1 MGESLTEARIP
12 TFKKSDRVKDGHKF
26 TVELFKDLNSEP
38 EYKRFDSE
46 EEARKFAD
54 KAANSGEYHSLQ
66 IMNSDSVGGGW
77 CIDNWSKAKGWNS
90 TLNEDRKTDIESTLL
105 DGEPDFAEYMRDT
118 YGIDIYDDEIAD
130 NPDVED
136 YYLSDYENYLDHL
149 YDLDNDS
156 YDADHAAEWMER
168 NPYGYYNNEG
178 DYGIEPGEDTDVDP
192 EQFLSSYELRRDMTP
207 EEAEAQIK
215 KVFDDDLANG
225 MIGQEDYDRGTK
237 EVYDYWQK
245 LHTTNE
251 GLTEA
256 VNSNLT
262 DKEILDKCFIDTVT
276 GSGPRIRIKVP
287 YKMLTAYNVNLILDT
302 FSNWIEEVLG
312 NTVQN
317 KSVTID
323 KSFIYNICRFTS
335 NLTNN
340 GVYIDLPIN
349 WRKYSALS
357 ADEKNY
363 FCEAIYSF
371 VNDEFKFSLPT
382 NEALTEDNN
391 IKKFEIRK
399 EYIDDVLEN
408 NGNAPIDAILNP
420 DYYYVNIIDVGD
432 KYILEGDETNVYN
445 MLVPFDL
452 QWRIYPIDESLT
464 EAAKKDYRAELYY
477 FDSQNP
483 DDTVYFPSLK
493 DAYKFCNRESEDS
506 DLTGLTGI
514 IIYHNSTDK
523 KINTWQNGSRGWE
536 KKVNGALNE
545 AQFSKANSNDDIRLV
560 KASYDHFMNDLDEIP
575 SPDDILY
582 DILDNYNQDIFQ
594 EGGPMIE
601 GKEIEAIKY
610 ILRSQGLEY
619 RGDLDES
626 KNDTLNQDI

>member
-1 MGESLTEARIP
+1 MKYRDCGLDSTDVGGVQIFFPHGFADRLDIEHISKELGLGESLKEARIP
-12 TFKKSDRVKDGHKF
+12 TFKKSDGVKDGHKF

-38 EYKRFDSE
+38 EYQRFDSE

-54 KAANSGEYHSLQ
+54 EAANSGEYHSLQ

-168 NPYGYYNNEG
+168 NPHGYYNNEG
-178 DYGIEPGEDTDVDP
+178 DYGVEQGEDNEGDYDSEQEEDTDVDP

-215 KVFDDDLANG
+215 KVFDDMFDMGA
-225 MIGQEDYDRGTK
+225 IGQEDYARGTE

-245 LHTTNE
+245 LRT
-251 GLTEA
+251 
-256 VNSNLT
+256 
-262 DKEILDKCFIDTVT
+262 
-276 GSGPRIRIKVP
+276 
-287 YKMLTAYNVNLILDT
+287 
-302 FSNWIEEVLG
+302 
-312 NTVQN
+312 
-317 KSVTID
+317 
-323 KSFIYNICRFTS
+323 
-335 NLTNN
+335 
-340 GVYIDLPIN
+340 
-349 WRKYSALS
+349 
-357 ADEKNY
+357 
-363 FCEAIYSF
+363 
-371 VNDEFKFSLPT
+371 T
-382 NEALTEDNN
+382 NEALTE
-391 IKKFEIRK
+391 
-399 EYIDDVLEN
+399 
-408 NGNAPIDAILNP
+408 
-420 DYYYVNIIDVGD
+420 
-432 KYILEGDETNVYN
+432 
-445 MLVPFDL
+445 
-452 QWRIYPIDESLT
+452 
-464 EAAKKDYRAELYY
+464 AKNKNYRVELYY
-477 FDSQNP
+477 YDNNKP
-483 DDTVYFPSLK
+483 DDVIYFENTK
-493 DAYKFCNRESEDS
+493 AAYNFCNNKIS
-506 DLTGLTGI
+506 DNADYDDGLTGI
-514 IIYHNSTDK
+514 LVFNEVK
-523 KINTWQNGSRGWE
+523 NKLLNTWQNGSRGWE
-536 KKVNGALNE
+536 NKSKALAEGWNKKKVKFLNIPYTQLVSQLEDEGIDLIMDPDPIKKVRRYLVDRTGISMMEADKIAKTVVDNAYEIEDDMGESLNE
-545 AQFSKANSNDDIRLV
+545 AQFSNVNSNDDIRLV
-560 KASYDHFMNDLDEIP
+560 KASYDHFMNDLGEIP

-594 EGGPMIE
+594 EGGPMVE
-601 GKEIEAIKY
+601 GKEIEAIKS